1 MINLNIPFSV
11 SYRETD
17 VRPLKDVKVLSIL
30 NEEELQ
36 ELSELM
42 YKAEASYFIYL
53 DELERL
59 LRFFEKKLK
68 NQYDSGDRELTNE
81 LSEFVSRLEKIINGI
96 PTPQLM
102 VLKASGI
109 ST

>member
-1 MINLNIPFSV
+1 M
-11 SYRETD
+11 
-17 VRPLKDVKVLSIL
+17 RPLKDVRVLSVL
-30 NEEELQ
+30 DEKELR
-36 ELSELM
+36 EFLELM
-42 YKAEASYFIYL
+42 HKAEASYFIYL

-68 NQYDSGDRELTNE
+68 NQYGSGDRELTNE

>member
-1 MINLNIPFSV
+1 M
-11 SYRETD
+11 
-17 VRPLKDVKVLSIL
+17 RPLKDVKVLSIL

-36 ELSELM
+36 ELLELM
-42 YKAEASYFIYL
+42 HNAEASYFIYL
-53 DELERL
+53 DELEKL
-59 LRFFEKKLK
+59 LKFFKRGPEKRR
-68 NQYDSGDRELTNE
+68 NNGDAESANE
-81 LSEFVSRLEKIINGI
+81 LSEFISKLEEVINDI

>member
-1 MINLNIPFSV
+1 M
-11 SYRETD
+11 
-17 VRPLKDVKVLSIL
+17 RPLKDVKVLSIL
-30 NEEELQ
+30 DEKELR
-36 ELSELM
+36 EFLELM
-42 YKAEASYFIYL
+42 HNAEASYFIYL

-68 NQYDSGDRELTNE
+68 NRYDSGDRELTNE